1 MGGSVEKQ
9 KSRKQPFDCSQ
20 LFRERHF
27 LSVIRFS
34 FVAYFGRPTFMF
46 YYPAGKFNFG
56 HLLV

>member
-20 LFRERHF
+20 LFRERRF

-34 FVAYFGRPTFMF
+34 FVAYFGQPTFTF
-46 YYPAGKFNFG
+46 YYP
-56 HLLV
+56 LL